1 MRKFLKL
8 FLFTILFA
16 IPILFSC
23 NEEEKDQGTN
33 FSFKSNET
41 STREIL
47 INALADK
54 IDLAITLI
62 SYARTIESSK
72 EYGKGFAKIY
82 FNSNTIPFDGSYK
95 QSLFD
100 KDIELIDGFPKEKTF
115 GKGESCTIERDVGAL
130 KQIKQARIC
139 LGEVIDAAIEAGG
152 KITVTVEVKEDS
164 ITINW

>member
-8 FLFTILFA
+8 FLLTILFA

-23 NEEEKDQGTN
+23 NENEKDQDTN

-41 STREIL
+41 NTREIL
-47 INALADK
+47 IDALGDK

-62 SYARTIESSK
+62 SYARNNESSK
-72 EYGKGFAKIY
+72 EYENGYAKIY

-95 QSLFD
+95 QSLLD
-100 KDIELIDGFPKEKTF
+100 KDIELIDGFPEKKTF

-139 LGEVIDAAIEAGG
+139 LGEEIDAAIEAGG

-164 ITINW
+164 ITISW